1 MVDTTGAGDA
11 FTAGYLAAFLNGAS
25 PQACASAGCA
35 VGTAAVQ
42 VLGAELPFA
51 KWAELRSVV
60 LGVVE
65 LDERRRARTTG
76 ADGEDEGASRASER
90 AANEGASV
98 EASVGA

>member
-1 MVDTTGAGDA
+1 
-11 FTAGYLAAFLNGAS
+11 
-25 PQACASAGCA
+25 
-35 VGTAAVQ
+35 VQ
-42 VLGAELPFA
+42 VLGAELSFA

-65 LDERRRARTTG
+65 RDGEFRRARGTG
-76 ADGEDEGASRASER
+76 ADGEDEDGSRASHER